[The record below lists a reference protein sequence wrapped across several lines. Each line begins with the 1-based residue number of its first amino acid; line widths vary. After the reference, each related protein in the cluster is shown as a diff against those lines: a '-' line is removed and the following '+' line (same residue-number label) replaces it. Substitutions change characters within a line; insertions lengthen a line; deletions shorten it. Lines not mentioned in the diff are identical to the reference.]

1 MLNSGIDDL
10 LLRREPVELDVLR
23 VVRDD
28 GLTVGTREHEVA
40 EAEGEVRL
48 SSVEGVAF
56 FAESLCPSDVV
67 QEQVGLKDHTVDIF
81 PVGSRFDDAAGVALA
96 ELVVVLRLVG

>member
-10 LLRREPVELDVLR
+10 LLRGEPIELDVLR

-48 SSVEGVAF
+48 SSVEGIAF
-56 FAESLCPSDVV
+56 FAESLRLPDVV

-81 PVGSRFDDAAGVALA
+81 PVGGSFDDATGVALA